1 MRVKALKDFISPV
14 YGDIETGQI
23 FSIDA
28 QIFNFWAS
36 AGMVESM
43 EIPALLKKIET
54 KPAKTVLPEI
64 KPEIKEV
71 EKKRRGR
78 PKKVKNADEDNHA
91 ANV

>member
-28 QIFNFWAS
+28 GVFNFWSS

-43 EIPALLKKIET
+43 EIPALLKKMET
-54 KPAKTVLPEI
+54 KPAKPVMPEI
-64 KPEIKEV
+64 KPEIKDV

-78 PKKVKNADEDNHA
+78 PKKVKDGNEDNHA
-91 ANV
+91 ADI